1 MIAARS
7 AARTKTVVLSSALA
21 WALALA
27 TIVSARAAQIVFP
40 DGDGKAEFIESCG
53 GCHDLAAS
61 VVKRHTIKEWD
72 DVMTAMK
79 AKGISTPDDDLKQIA
94 VYLSRH
100 FGLVNV
106 NKASAEELKR
116 VLGITANNADA
127 IVAHRDNH
135 GAFNSL
141 DDLKAVPGIDAEA
154 IEREKASIVFGGA

>member
-1 MIAARS
+1 MRPARL
-7 AARTKTVVLSSALA
+7 AVQARTVFASGVLA
-21 WALALA
+21 WALALVTIASGQA
-27 TIVSARAAQIVFP
+27 TPVVFP
-40 DGDGKAEFIESCG
+40 DGDGKAEFLESCG

-127 IVAHRDNH
+127 IVTHRDNH

-154 IEREKASIVFGGA
+154 IEKEKASIVFGGA